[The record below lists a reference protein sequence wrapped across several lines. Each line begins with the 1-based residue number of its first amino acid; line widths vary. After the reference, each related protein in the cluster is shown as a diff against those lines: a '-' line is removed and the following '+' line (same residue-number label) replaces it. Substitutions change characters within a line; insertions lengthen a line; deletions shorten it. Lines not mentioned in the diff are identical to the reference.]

1 MPTLDVKSEPRV
13 AQVDQLIDE
22 NAEPITLPADSGL
35 ETTDSIEKTV
45 GATGPSGWWR
55 MGLIGIGIVAA
66 ILLIFQLLM
75 GNPGTDM
82 VPGTPVTAPQ
92 QTIPQ

>member
-1 MPTLDVKSEPRV
+1 MPTLEVKREPRV

-22 NAEPITLPADSGL
+22 NAEPIALPEDSGL
-35 ETTDSIEKTV
+35 ETTDNIEKAV

-55 MGLIGIGIVAA
+55 MGLIGLGIVAV

-75 GNPGTDM
+75 GNPGTEM

-92 QTIPQ
+92 QTDPQ